1 MFEFKILAKDGKARV
16 GKFKTP
22 HGEIDT
28 PVFMPVGTQGT
39 VKAMTHSLLED
50 TGAQIILG
58 NTYHLYLRPGTNII
72 QKAGG
77 LHSFIGWNKPILTD
91 SGGYQVFS
99 LAQGRYGDRKS
110 KVKVKEE
117 GVEFRDH
124 LAGDI
129 HLFTPERVIEIQEIF
144 GSDIIMPLDECV
156 EYPIDKEYAKSALE
170 RTIRWLER
178 SLKVK
183 TNKAQA
189 LFPIVQGAFFED
201 LRVESANKT
210 VEFDAHGYAIG
221 GLSVGEPKE
230 IMYRMTQVVTE
241 ILPPDKPRYL
251 MGIGKPED
259 IIEAVYRGV
268 DMFDC
273 VIPTRTAR
281 TGTLYTSEGTLNIRQ
296 EKFKDDFSPIDPNCG
311 CYTCKNFSRAYLR
324 HLFVAEEISS
334 YILNTIHNLSFYLS
348 LMERIR
354 TSILEGKFEQFR
366 QFTLEKL
373 LKRV

>member
-16 GKFKTP
+16 GKLKTP

-50 TGAQIILG
+50 TGAQIMLG

-183 TNKAQA
+183 TNKSQA

-241 ILPPDKPRYL
+241 ILPSDKPRYL